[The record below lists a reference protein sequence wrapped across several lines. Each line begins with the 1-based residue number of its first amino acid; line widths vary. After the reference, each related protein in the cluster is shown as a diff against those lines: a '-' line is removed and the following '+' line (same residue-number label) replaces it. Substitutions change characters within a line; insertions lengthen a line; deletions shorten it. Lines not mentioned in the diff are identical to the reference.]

1 MNPALRKLPRI
12 SAIDPAAP
20 EHLIIFVTND
30 NADVWPEA
38 VFIDH
43 PVVVCFCIQDPIP
56 SRRTRVKPNGIVTQ
70 ASNPYS
76 STHPLSTGL
85 TGEVLFFWEQ
95 PNNAMALAIFDLDN
109 TLLAGD
115 SDHRWGEFL
124 VQKGLVDAANFART
138 NDQFYEAYQAGSLDM
153 TAYLQ
158 FVLEP
163 LTGKTKA
170 SVRDL
175 QRQFMTE
182 CIEPMLLDK
191 AFALIDHHRVAGD
204 QLLLMTATHSVV
216 AEPVAAR
223 LGFQHWLGSA
233 VGVIDGCYTGK
244 PEGLP
249 CFQSGK
255 VTHLAAWRSRHANAN
270 GNEDTWFYSD
280 SHNDLPLLSEVGHPV
295 AVDPDPVLAEHA
307 ERQGWTVLSL
317 RP

>member
-12 SAIDPAAP
+12 SAIDPAPP

-30 NADVWPEA
+30 NADIWPEA

-85 TGEVLFFWEQ
+85 NEEVLFFWEQ

-124 VQKGLVDAANFART
+124 VEKGLVDAANFART
-138 NDQFYEAYQAGSLDM
+138 NDQFYEAYQAGNLDM

-158 FVLEP
+158 FVLAP

-170 SVRDL
+170 SVRAL
-175 QRQFMTE
+175 QRQFITQ
-182 CIEPMLLDK
+182 CVEPMLLDK
-191 AFALIDHHRVAGD
+191 AFTLIAAKARRRGLLHTQAKPADVAKLAQTAFVPLGGVDLMEAARPLRVAHGHP
-204 QLLLMTATHSVV
+204 ATLC
-216 AEPVAAR
+216 A
-223 LGFQHWLGSA
+223 
-233 VGVIDGCYTGK
+233 
-244 PEGLP
+244 
-249 CFQSGK
+249 
-255 VTHLAAWRSRHANAN
+255 HLAAWRSSDEDRDACS
-270 GNEDTWFYSD
+270 DTWFYSD

-295 AVDPDPVLAEHA
+295 AVDPDPLLAAHA
-307 ERQGWTVLSL
+307 ERHGWTVLSL